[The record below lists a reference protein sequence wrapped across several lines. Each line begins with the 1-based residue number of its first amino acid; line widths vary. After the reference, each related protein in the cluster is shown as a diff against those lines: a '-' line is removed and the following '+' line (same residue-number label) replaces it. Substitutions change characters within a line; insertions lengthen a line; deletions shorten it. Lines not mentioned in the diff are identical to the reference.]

1 MAYPTLAYRQYQT
14 NSANASRQLALSDAL
29 RKIQEAALTGMY
41 NGQPTMQSKQME
53 AQAAAAA
60 AARQSVELNNLS
72 SRGQL
77 AGEGIMPPNASWG
90 EKLKAWQTQGKE
102 RLGDAYPQV
111 TQEILQRMNNK
122 DDLDNILG
130 YIRSIPGARPEYFA
144 PVLQGYQGWTDSYAP
159 LLPAHPP
166 TNFGPSW
173 KDTLPSLQETIY
185 TMLNSL
191 PGVNGVGLAARV
203 LTSPPVVNRLSR
215 EVGPLTSFLSN
226 IFSK

>member
-14 NSANASRQLALSDAL
+14 NAANASRKLALSEAF

-41 NGQPTMQSKQME
+41 NGQPTMQSKQSE
-53 AQAAAAA
+53 VELANVAATKQNTELQNL
-60 AARQSVELNNLS
+60 AARGNLAE
-72 SRGQL
+72 
-77 AGEGIMPPNASWG
+77 AGIVPPNASWG

-102 RLGDAYPQV
+102 YLGDAYPQV

-144 PVLQGYQGWTDSYAP
+144 PVLQGYQGWTDNYAP

-173 KDTLPSLQETIY
+173 KDTLPSLQESIY

-191 PGVNGVGLAARV
+191 PGVNGVGLAARI
-203 LTSPPVVNRLSR
+203 LTSPPVVNGLSR
-215 EVGPLTSFLSN
+215 EVGSLTSFLRN